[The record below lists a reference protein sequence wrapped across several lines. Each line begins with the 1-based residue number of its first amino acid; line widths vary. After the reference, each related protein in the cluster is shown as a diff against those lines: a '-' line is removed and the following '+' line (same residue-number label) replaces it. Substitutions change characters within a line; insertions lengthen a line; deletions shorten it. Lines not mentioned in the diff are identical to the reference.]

1 MPQRSK
7 IELLGLVETV
17 IQMYYQQGKRQ
28 KDIAELLAAA
38 GYSVSKGAVQ
48 RVIRSRAKQLRE
60 LKQKQDWAET
70 LISATNKTPRLS
82 IADAALQITAMK
94 LLEEISEIGLEDL
107 KEMDTD
113 KKITLLTRVSRAIG
127 LAANVELNFERGRKQ
142 GIIETQNKLE
152 EAGKELD
159 ISDDIMNFL
168 KAKVFGINNENE
180 PV

>member
-28 KDIAELLAAA
+28 NDIAEVLSLK
-38 GYSVSKGAVQ
+38 GYTVSKGAVQ
-48 RVIRSRAKQLRE
+48 RVIKSRSKQLRD
-60 LKQKQDWAET
+60 LKKKQDWAEA

-82 IADAALQITAMK
+82 IADAGLQIVSMK
-94 LLEEISEIGLEDL
+94 LLEDISEIGIEDF

-127 LAANVELNFERGRKQ
+127 LAANVELNFDRGRKQ
-142 GIIETQNKLE
+142 GLLDAGDKIEKAQKKL
-152 EAGKELD
+152 G
-159 ISDDIMNFL
+159 ISDESLAFI
-168 KAKVFGINNENE
+168 KAEVFGLKK
-180 PV
+180 